1 MQIRHNGHKATDTFT
16 EQSTSAYDN
25 TPGKTLTTV
34 IVHGNMKQTSHEIH
48 KGQQNG
54 EMMLHN
60 YRMTITYDGSRY
72 SGWQKQGNTQNTI
85 QERIETALTKLLQE
99 EIEIHGSGRTD
110 AGVHALGQ
118 VANFKTRQPATPD
131 AIQQYLNQYLPM
143 DIRIMSVSEVEPRFH
158 ARLNAARK
166 HYRYQIDNHAV
177 ANIFER
183 KYLTRFSDR
192 DYFGKL
198 ADKQNRL
205 LTCHVSDTTFLTSK
219 NTHETSSQNNCQI
232 TYDQDA
238 MNQAASILMGE
249 HDFKSFCDNRHMKKS
264 TVRIL
269 EEITIR
275 ENENHILSF
284 DFYGN
289 GFLYHMVRILTGTLL
304 EVGIGAKSPEEMTNI
319 LHALNRQAAGFTVPP
334 QGLFLVEVEYD

>member
-1 MQIRHNGHKATDTFT
+1 
-16 EQSTSAYDN
+16 
-25 TPGKTLTTV
+25 
-34 IVHGNMKQTSHEIH
+34 
-48 KGQQNG
+48 
-54 EMMLHN
+54 MLQN
-60 YRMTITYDGSRY
+60 YRMDIAYDGSRY
-72 SGWQKQGNTQNTI
+72 SGWQKQRNTENTI
-85 QERIETALTKLLQE
+85 QEHIETALNKLLKE

-118 VANFKTRQPATPD
+118 VANFKTNQRTSAD
-131 AIQQYLNQYLPM
+131 AIQQYLNQYLPL
-143 DIRIMSVSEVEPRFH
+143 DIRVLSVSEADPRFH

-198 ADKQNRL
+198 ASQQNRL
-205 LTCHVSDTTFLTSK
+205 LSRHLSGAASGATED
-219 NTHETSSQNNCQI
+219 THETSTQHNCQI
-232 TYDQDA
+232 NYDLET
-238 MNQAASILMGE
+238 MEQAAAILMGE

-269 EEITIR
+269 EQITIT

-304 EVGIGAKSPEEMTNI
+304 EVGIGAKSPEEMTYI
-319 LHALNRQAAGFTVPP
+319 LHALNRKAAGFTAPP
-334 QGLFLVEVEYD
+334 QGLFLVKVTYN